1 MDKRIQAPSERRRR
15 TIGPQ
20 NRGSKPA
27 KPYEDFPL
35 FPHATGRW
43 AKKINGRFAFF
54 GPWDDPMG
62 ALERYLAQRD
72 ALYAGRLPRGLAAR
86 AAAGGA
92 AAGGARVGP
101 RARAPAWRERGPTGA
116 ARATSSRVWRP
127 RPGQPLPDGQGAQ
140 GCFGGQPS

>member
-86 AAAGGA
+86 AAAGGV
-92 AAGGARVGP
+92 AGGEGESGAPGPGARVAGTW
-101 RARAPAWRERGPTGA
+101 AHGRGEGDELLGLASATWPT
-116 ARATSSRVWRP
+116 TS
-127 RPGQPLPDGQGAQ
+127 
-140 GCFGGQPS
+140 